1 MQGKYAALIFSKAK
15 NYHDAQDLSQEILI
29 TLFDKKTKLSEIEN
43 MDAYIFRICS
53 YTWMNYYR
61 KDIAKR
67 KNLENASLLDFMQD
81 EENIEEDYVEKEL
94 FENLRREIMYLSKAK
109 RDATIMYY

>member
-1 MQGKYAALIFSKAK
+1 
-15 NYHDAQDLSQEILI
+15 
-29 TLFDKKTKLSEIEN
+29 
-43 MDAYIFRICS
+43 
-53 YTWMNYYR
+53 MNYYR

-81 EENIEEDYVEKEL
+81 GANIEEDYVEKEL

>member
-1 MQGKYAALIFSKAK
+1 
-15 NYHDAQDLSQEILI
+15 
-29 TLFDKKTKLSEIEN
+29 
-43 MDAYIFRICS
+43 
-53 YTWMNYYR
+53 MNYYR

-81 EENIEEDYVEKEL
+81 EANIEEDYVEKEL